1 MNKTYKWT
9 LPVEVDTVN
18 DDYYVTL
25 PEDLLAQLDWTE
37 GNMTQWVDDG
47 DGSFTLTKFS

>member
-1 MNKTYKWT
+1 MDKVNKWI

-25 PEDLLAQLDWTE
+25 PEDLLSQLNWKE
-37 GNMTQWVDDG
+37 GDMLNWIDRGEGTFEIKK
-47 DGSFTLTKFS
+47 SS